1 MGNALCPNCRKPLL
15 ENARFCM
22 ECGSRID
29 YGITRKELGEDS
41 LEASGG
47 LKVNRS
53 EVVSSPFYGK
63 YNSLKDKI
71 INPKLLPLP
80 EKRSFLFKSWEEI
93 KNNSVSDAE
102 KVIDNQQA
110 EVAQEEP
117 IEEIIKQP
125 VEEAITAQISG
136 LELIEPETTVAE
148 LIPAVSEEILT
159 EDVIEEVV
167 KLQEESTDF
176 EALKELFTE
185 TEEAAA
191 EEPVEEAIPE
201 LVLESEVINPETSAE
216 EIISEVPEKI
226 LTENAAE
233 EVVELQEEDTGCEAL
248 KELFTETEEAAAE
261 EPTEE
266 IIEKSIPKQKKPM
279 LTESEEVLDR
289 GVLAESSIDKE
300 SDLYLR
306 NISEKVCNQS
316 EEEIEISNEPSKK
329 AENRIITSTVGG
341 GFKRRESQAEAVK
354 EITSFFCRKRK

>member
-1 MGNALCPNCRKPLL
+1 MDNALCPNCRKPLL

-80 EKRSFLFKSWEEI
+80 EKRSFSFKSWEEI

-125 VEEAITAQISG
+125 VEKANTAQISE
-136 LELIEPETTVAE
+136 LELVEPETTVAE
-148 LIPAVSEEILT
+148 LVPAVSEEILT

-185 TEEAAA
+185 TEET
-191 EEPVEEAIPE
+191 V
-201 LVLESEVINPETSAE
+201 
-216 EIISEVPEKI
+216 
-226 LTENAAE
+226 
-233 EVVELQEEDTGCEAL
+233 
-248 KELFTETEEAAAE
+248 AE

-266 IIEKSIPKQKKPM
+266 IIEESVEEVIKEQVESEAAVEEIAIEVLDETMAQEAVEAVVEKSIPKQKKPM

-316 EEEIEISNEPSKK
+316 EEEIEISNEPPKK